1 MNAHLER
8 VCCVFVRARVPRG
21 GGGGVARAPVCMTVS
36 SFGAMNFFVMSQK
49 LVSGRK
55 LVCLFVFSS

>member
-1 MNAHLER
+1 MCLCA
-8 VCCVFVRARVPRG
+8 RARVPRG

-55 LVCLFVFSS
+55 LVCLFFLRNRAVDGFQ